1 MTDVAIIVLP
11 FRGQKSSFAVLVLR
25 DDMQEQLTNR
35 LRELKAEFEAGQA
48 KLAEVEGQA
57 NNLRSIILRISGA
70 IQVLEEELAKA
81 NGAEPSADT
90 HMESK
95 AALAFGTV
103 SSPR

>member
-1 MTDVAIIVLP
+1 
-11 FRGQKSSFAVLVLR
+11 
-25 DDMQEQLTNR
+25 MQEQLTNR
-35 LRELKAEFEAGQA
+35 LKELKAEFEAGQK

-57 NNLRSIILRISGA
+57 NDLRTTMLRISGA

-95 AALAFGTV
+95 AALAFGTE